1 MNEVVLVGRLSR
13 EPNVKESQK
22 TNYVRFA
29 VAVERPVKSGEPKQ
43 ADFPQCIAFGRT
55 ADVIGRY
62 GFKGQK
68 VAISGRIQTSKY
80 KKQNGDT
87 VYNTEVIVNR
97 VEFLEWQ
104 DKQEQFQDE
113 QLQKTQQLNEQAFE
127 PDVPESFESID
138 EDVPF

>member
-13 EPNVKESQK
+13 EPNVKESQT

-29 VAVERPVKSGEPKQ
+29 VAVDRPVKSGEPKQ
-43 ADFPQCIAFGRT
+43 ADFPQCIAFGKT

-68 VAISGRIQTSKY
+68 IAISGHIQTSKY
-80 KKQNGDT
+80 KKQTGDI
-87 VYNTEVIVNR
+87 VYNTDVIVNR
-97 VEFLEWQ
+97 VEFLEWK
-104 DKQEQFQDE
+104 DKQEQMQTE
-113 QLQKTQQLNEQAFE
+113 QPQTTEQTFE
-127 PDVPESFESID
+127 PDMPESFESID

>member
-13 EPNVKESQK
+13 DPNVKESQT

-29 VAVERPVKSGEPKQ
+29 VAVDRPTKSGEPKQ
-43 ADFPQCIAFGRT
+43 ADFPQCIAFGKT

-68 VAISGRIQTSKY
+68 IAISGHIQTSKY
-80 KKQNGDT
+80 KKQTGDI
-87 VYNTEVIVNR
+87 VYNTDVIVNR
-97 VEFLEWQ
+97 VEFLEWK
-104 DKQEQFQDE
+104 DKQEQMQTE
-113 QLQKTQQLNEQAFE
+113 QTFE
-127 PDVPESFESID
+127 PDMPESFESID

>member
-62 GFKGQK
+62 GFKGQRIS
-68 VAISGRIQTSKY
+68 VSGRIQTSKY

-87 VYNTEVIVNR
+87 VFDTTVVVNR
-97 VEFLEWQ
+97 VEFLEWM
-104 DKQEQFQDE
+104 DKQEQMHTE
-113 QLQKTQQLNEQAFE
+113 QPQTTEQTYE
-127 PDVPESFESID
+127 PDMPEQFEGID
-138 EDVPF
+138 SDLPF

>member
-13 EPNVKESQK
+13 EPKVQESQT
-22 TNYVRFA
+22 TNYVKFA
-29 VAVERPVKSGEPKQ
+29 VAVERPVKSGEKKQ
-43 ADFPQCIAFGRT
+43 ADFPQCIAFGKT

-80 KKQNGDT
+80 KKQTGET
-87 VYNTEVIVNR
+87 IFNTEVIVNR

-104 DKQEQFQDE
+104 DKQEQMQTE
-113 QLQKTQQLNEQAFE
+113 QPQTAEQTLE
-127 PDVPESFESID
+127 PDIPESFEGID

>member
-13 EPNVKESQK
+13 EPKVQESQR
-22 TNYVRFA
+22 TNYVKFA
-29 VAVERPVKSGEPKQ
+29 VAVERPVKSGEKKQ

-68 VAISGRIQTSKY
+68 IAISGRIQTSKY

-87 VYNTEVIVNR
+87 VFDTTVVVNR
-97 VEFLEWQ
+97 VEFLEWM
-104 DKQEQFQDE
+104 DKQEQMQTE
-113 QLQKTQQLNEQAFE
+113 QPQTTEQTFE
-127 PDVPESFESID
+127 PDVPEQFEEID
-138 EDVPF
+138 DGLPF

>member
-13 EPNVKESQK
+13 EPNVKESTN

-43 ADFPQCIAFGRT
+43 ADFPQCIAFGKT

-87 VYNTEVIVNR
+87 VYDTTVVVNR
-97 VEFLEWQ
+97 VEFLEWKDRQ
-104 DKQEQFQDE
+104 QGQSSPEQE
-113 QLQKTQQLNEQAFE
+113 FE
-127 PDVPESFESID
+127 PDVPEQFEDID
-138 EDVPF
+138 EGLPF

>member
-13 EPNVKESQK
+13 EPKVQESQT
-22 TNYVRFA
+22 TNYVKFA

-43 ADFPQCIAFGRT
+43 ADFPQCIAFGKT

-80 KKQNGDT
+80 KKQNGDMVYDTT
-87 VYNTEVIVNR
+87 VVVNR
-97 VEFLEWQ
+97 VEFLEWA
-104 DKQEQFQDE
+104 DRQEQAQP
-113 QLQKTQQLNEQAFE
+113 EQALE
-127 PDVPESFESID
+127 PDVPEQFEDID
-138 EDVPF
+138 DGLPF